1 MVIYI
6 AIYPVL
12 ICVWLVLLPFS
23 RFSQRIAARKNKL
36 QKLVFWSYPITLMNE
51 SISMISICAFI
62 NVLNL
67 SYDSKFEYANS
78 VLSIAFLVIC
88 VAYPIFISLFLI
100 YKLPVSEKKPIEEKY
115 EELVQGLDIEQGRV
129 IVIAPFN
136 FLVRRLLL
144 VAVVIFTN

>member
-1 MVIYI
+1 
-6 AIYPVL
+6 
-12 ICVWLVLLPFS
+12 
-23 RFSQRIAARKNKL
+23 
-36 QKLVFWSYPITLMNE
+36 MNE

-88 VAYPIFISLFLI
+88 VAYPIFISLFLL
-100 YKLPVSEKKPIEEKY
+100 YKLPVPEKKPIEEKY

>member
-1 MVIYI
+1 
-6 AIYPVL
+6 
-12 ICVWLVLLPFS
+12 
-23 RFSQRIAARKNKL
+23 
-36 QKLVFWSYPITLMNE
+36 MNE

-88 VAYPIFISLFLI
+88 VTYPIFISLFLL
-100 YKLPVSEKKPIEEKY
+100 YKLPVPEKKPIEEKY